1 MSVLPVDRSEVRPL
15 LSHVGLCLTVA
26 SGLGFV
32 AGGLAG
38 LDLKAFVTLSRV
50 AQGAIAVICIA
61 SCFAIFWCAPD
72 GPDRWRPFIVSSKAA
87 EVIFGLAATVIAL
100 GGIAAVIVVWLG

>member
-1 MSVLPVDRSEVRPL
+1 MSVLAVDRSEMRPL
-15 LSHVGLCLTVA
+15 LNHVALCLTVA

-38 LDLKAFVTLSRV
+38 LDINVFVALSWL

-61 SCFAIFWCAPD
+61 SCFAILWCSPD
-72 GPDRWRPFIVSSKAA
+72 GPDRWRPFIVSSRVA
-87 EVIFGLAATVIAL
+87 EAIFGGAATIIAL
-100 GGIAAVIVVWLG
+100 GGVSAILVVWLG